1 MILSVL
7 GSIKSDFIYREMGVL
22 GLQIIL
28 CTVVITTYIL
38 YIFTF
43 FEVGLTTISKTRTVS
58 EKNWDSS
65 AMSSLPLQSAM
76 FTINKKFFIGLVSSL
91 ITAAIGYA
99 IRLFVLSYLEYDF
112 FNTLNNWQISL
123 SYFCSL
129 GAMRFVINEWL
140 KSTFVVPYSTATIGI
155 YNNSAATVS
164 SPVGTNAA
172 GYNSSMQNP
181 NNPSTQGSNNPSMED
196 SNNPSIGSSSTTN
209 NPSELEREILKK
221 ESKMNYFTEQLVGIN
236 QELDYM
242 KSLEHRYKIQGR
254 EKEWND
260 ELALINT
267 SLDETKDNLKWE
279 TRRRNMLQRN
289 LENGNYN
296 LSYTSTATS
305 TKRSFNDVSM
315 GNDNSSS
322 ASNTKRRG
330 GNE

>member
-1 MILSVL
+1 
-7 GSIKSDFIYREMGVL
+7 
-22 GLQIIL
+22 
-28 CTVVITTYIL
+28 
-38 YIFTF
+38 
-43 FEVGLTTISKTRTVS
+43 
-58 EKNWDSS
+58 
-65 AMSSLPLQSAM
+65 
-76 FTINKKFFIGLVSSL
+76 
-91 ITAAIGYA
+91 
-99 IRLFVLSYLEYDF
+99 
-112 FNTLNNWQISL
+112 
-123 SYFCSL
+123 
-129 GAMRFVINEWL
+129 MRFVINEWL

-267 SLDETKDNLKWE
+267 SLDETKDNLK
-279 TRRRNMLQRN
+279 
-289 LENGNYN
+289 
-296 LSYTSTATS
+296 
-305 TKRSFNDVSM
+305 
-315 GNDNSSS
+315 
-322 ASNTKRRG
+322 
-330 GNE
+330 